1 MSPAAEASRVI
12 ASVRRGRELDSL
24 TLFATDG
31 RALHLTA
38 YGFTED
44 EARRNRE
51 ELIRWLVASGI
62 PLVDEEGRRQ

>member
-1 MSPAAEASRVI
+1 MIARIRRAAELE
-12 ASVRRGRELDSL
+12 GL

-31 RALHLTA
+31 RALHVTA

-51 ELIRWLVASGI
+51 ELIRWLTASGI
-62 PLVDEEGRRQ
+62 PLVDDEGRPV